1 MKGKILN
8 NCKKYWYVIGIL
20 VIAFIAT
27 GFIVFNKEPDYLVL
41 KNETVEVELG
51 TKFDSNLETYLNTK
65 NLT

>member
-41 KNETVEVELG
+41 KNETVKVELG